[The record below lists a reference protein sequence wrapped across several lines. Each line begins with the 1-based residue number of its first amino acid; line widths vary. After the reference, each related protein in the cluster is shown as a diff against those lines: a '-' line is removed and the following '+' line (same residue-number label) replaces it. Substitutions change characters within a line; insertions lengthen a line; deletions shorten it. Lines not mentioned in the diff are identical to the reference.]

1 MEKIRAYD
9 QTTMSLNVIRCSTFS
24 PGFLNR
30 QFIIALSDLGVSEK
44 YFLEKMKRLR
54 FLIGPTYDG
63 RNIWA
68 FAKNPHCFVCL
79 TFIYELYNS

>member
-44 YFLEKMKRLR
+44 YFLEKMNKSVENLHIEK
-54 FLIGPTYDG
+54 L
-63 RNIWA
+63 
-68 FAKNPHCFVCL
+68 K
-79 TFIYELYNS
+79 FIPFFTKKWEPK

>member
-44 YFLEKMKRLR
+44 YFLEKMDKSAENLHIEKLKFIPV
-54 FLIGPTYDG
+54 FLKQWKP
-63 RNIWA
+63 
-68 FAKNPHCFVCL
+68 K
-79 TFIYELYNS
+79 

>member
-44 YFLEKMKRLR
+44 YFLEKMNKSVENLHIEK
-54 FLIGPTYDG
+54 L
-63 RNIWA
+63 
-68 FAKNPHCFVCL
+68 K
-79 TFIYELYNS
+79 FIPVFFKKWKPK

>member
-44 YFLEKMKRLR
+44 YFLEKMNKSVENLHIEK
-54 FLIGPTYDG
+54 L
-63 RNIWA
+63 
-68 FAKNPHCFVCL
+68 K
-79 TFIYELYNS
+79 FIPLFTKKWEPK

>member
-1 MEKIRAYD
+1 MEKIRAYE

-44 YFLEKMKRLR
+44 YFLEKMNKSVENLHIEK
-54 FLIGPTYDG
+54 L
-63 RNIWA
+63 
-68 FAKNPHCFVCL
+68 K
-79 TFIYELYNS
+79 FIPVFTKKWEPK

>member
-1 MEKIRAYD
+1 MEKIRAYE

-44 YFLEKMKRLR
+44 YFLEKMNKSVENLHIEK
-54 FLIGPTYDG
+54 L
-63 RNIWA
+63 
-68 FAKNPHCFVCL
+68 K
-79 TFIYELYNS
+79 FIPLFTKKWEPK